1 MALRR
6 DNNKW
11 TFPGGHLDAG
21 ESPLSGAVRELWEE
35 AGIMIEQTKLE
46 ALGRWRT
53 TTYLGDELEVYPFR
67 ALLDGDTQTPSPRND
82 PDKEVSD
89 WYFIET
95 NGGMPRGVLENL
107 HSPKNALLMAMGLQE
122 PAEGI
127 HRFCKEWPLR
137 RLAR

>member
-21 ESPLSGAVRELWEE
+21 ESPLQGAVRELYEE
-35 AGIMIEQTKLE
+35 AGISVESTKLE
-46 ALGRWRT
+46 ALGRWQT
-53 TTYLGDELEVYPFR
+53 KTYLGDDLEVYPFR
-67 ALLDGDTQTPSPRND
+67 LLMEGNPQIPHSKND
-82 PDKEVSD
+82 PDKEVAD
-89 WYFIET
+89 WYFI
-95 NGGMPRGVLENL
+95 GMDPVLPPGVMNNL
-107 HSPKNALLMAMGLQE
+107 HSPKNALLMAMGLQD
-122 PAEGI
+122 PSEGI